1 MLTQVQDIQHK
12 FRSLIDDAFNQ
23 KIDFKTFWT
32 FEMCFEHFLAEYF
45 CVGNHQNTMTKL
57 QGIMDDCKH
66 KLEKCGIIINQY
78 DSFLCNNNKK
88 KFCMRMLNDMKWM
101 DYNDWHKCNVKIN
114 QSIKNMNKTN
124 KFQLIISDIF
134 WVSHCKGADMSP
146 DTLLKNNPETLH
158 ARLIFQFC
166 WHHLFTSYGGA
177 DCNGDTPGNTGGK
190 NHRFLDS
197 MTQNNY
203 PNRNLSYTKGLKWNN
218 TVIKMTSN
226 NVDINTAIRNPETN
240 ELTFTCLAMCFIFDI
255 AFLFSII
262 YNKKELK
269 QIQKQIILIING
281 FHGLDK
287 NLLYGSRK
295 IELHKLRIEANK
307 IIEKTANLLMDHI
320 VPRTE
325 SIIEVMDSSQMHQQK
340 YKIQARIKTT
350 KKIKRKDGSIYYI
363 SRGNKRKFKELNDVE
378 TQCINSNCNKRQR
391 I

>member
-1 MLTQVQDIQHK
+1 
-12 FRSLIDDAFNQ
+12 
-23 KIDFKTFWT
+23 
-32 FEMCFEHFLAEYF
+32 MCFEHFLAESF
-45 CVGNHQNTMTKL
+45 FVGNHQNTIIKL
-57 QGIMDDCKH
+57 KGILDDCKH
-66 KLEKCGIIINQY
+66 KLQKCGIIINQY

-88 KFCMRMLNDMKWM
+88 EFCMKMLNDMKWM
-101 DYNDWHKCNVKIN
+101 DYNDWHKYNTKIN
-114 QSIKNMNKTN
+114 QSIKNMNTTN
-124 KFQLIISDIF
+124 KFQLVISDIF
-134 WVSHCKGADMSP
+134 WVSHCKGAHMSP
-146 DTLLKNNPETLH
+146 ETLLKNNPETLH

-166 WHHLFTSYGGA
+166 WHHLFTSYAGA
-177 DCNGDTPGNTGGK
+177 DCNGDTPGNTGRK

-218 TVIKMTSN
+218 TLIKMTSN
-226 NVDINTAIRNPETN
+226 NVDVNAAIRNPQTN

-255 AFLFSII
+255 AFLFSIV

-295 IELHKLRIEANK
+295 IELHKLRIKANK

-325 SIIEVMDSSQMHQQK
+325 SIIEVMDSSQMYQQK
-340 YKIQARIKTT
+340 YKIQARIKNT
-350 KKIKRKDGSIYYI
+350 KKCKHRDGSSSYYV
-363 SRGNKRKFKELNDVE
+363 SRGNKRKFKELNDVDTE
-378 TQCINSNCNKRQR
+378 CINSNCNKRQR